1 VIKKNKSSTIFLAF
15 DTQRDAYAYYF
26 WISDS
31 TNEHGWHTTAT
42 TDSLFKPS
50 EDLACAKAHC
60 QWPSSLVG
68 AVEHYP
74 VSKSCSVVY
83 LTTMNT
89 TPINTLE
96 TPISVMARKKWQVYS
111 LSN

>member
-1 VIKKNKSSTIFLAF
+1 MIKKNKSSTIFLAF

-50 EDLACAKAHC
+50 EDLRMKMRTNQTIRFLA
-60 QWPSSLVG
+60 
-68 AVEHYP
+68 
-74 VSKSCSVVY
+74 
-83 LTTMNT
+83 
-89 TPINTLE
+89 
-96 TPISVMARKKWQVYS
+96 
-111 LSN
+111 